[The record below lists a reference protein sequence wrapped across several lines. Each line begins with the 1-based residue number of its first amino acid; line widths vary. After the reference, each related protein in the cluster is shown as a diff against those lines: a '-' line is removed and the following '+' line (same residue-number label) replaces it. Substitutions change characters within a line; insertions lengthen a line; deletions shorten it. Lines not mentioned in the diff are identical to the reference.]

1 MVTNRRR
8 RVPKG
13 FQQLNDFFNMGK
25 WKWETGKIAHWVTL
39 CGLEALQAW
48 GIKSKFCACCSRLSW
63 GAVELCRAGGGF

>member
-25 WKWETGKIAHWVTL
+25 WKWETGKNKVEPVAQIELLIEESKKFNDWFK
-39 CGLEALQAW
+39 
-48 GIKSKFCACCSRLSW
+48 KSRKR
-63 GAVELCRAGGGF
+63 RMK

>member
-25 WKWETGKIAHWVTL
+25 WKWETGKNKVEPDAQIELLIEESKKFNDWFK
-39 CGLEALQAW
+39 
-48 GIKSKFCACCSRLSW
+48 KSKKR
-63 GAVELCRAGGGF
+63 RMK